1 MATPPSTW
9 SGFAVALL
17 GAALVACGGGGAVGT
32 AGSND
37 PGGAVPP
44 PAVLQ
49 PAINMAAPD
58 NYVAPV
64 LPAHYDADVAALDN
78 TPPADLPSDRI
89 ATLGRV
95 LFYDRALSTNGFVSC
110 ATCHQ
115 QSNGFSDSA
124 RFSSGVG
131 PTPTAAHAMRLVN
144 LRYFR
149 LGSAFWDR
157 RAATI
162 EIQAGQPIQDPN
174 EMGFDAAHGGLAALE
189 AKLQALPYYPPL
201 FQAAFGDSTV
211 SEERVRRA
219 LAQFQRAMVSTQSR
233 WDSAYALVYNPALA
247 DKGLNTPLPGFSAE
261 EDRGR
266 ALFMQGP
273 QQGGAGCASC
283 HQPPGFALAPGTR
296 SNGLDA
302 GETKIFKS
310 PSLKSVGR
318 SSAFM
323 HDGRLGTLAQVVA
336 HYNSGVQAGPA
347 LDNRL
352 RTPDGQPLR
361 LNLSAADQAALVAFM
376 LTLDDLALA
385 ADTRFADPFV
395 R

>member
-1 MATPPSTW
+1 MIAAGPICVLW
-9 SGFAVALL
+9 ALACAIL
-17 GAALVACGGGGAVGT
+17 LTACGGGGGSAADT
-32 AGSND
+32 ATPS
-37 PGGAVPP
+37 P
-44 PAVLQ
+44 LTL
-49 PAINMAAPD
+49 NMAAPD
-58 NYVAPV
+58 NYIAPV
-64 LPAHYDADVAALDN
+64 LPAHYDLDVLALDN
-78 TPPADLPSDRI
+78 TPAADPPSDRI

-95 LFYDRALSTNGFVSC
+95 LFYDKALSTNGAVSC
-110 ATCHQ
+110 ASCHQ

-131 PTPTAAHAMRLVN
+131 PTPTPAHAMRLVN

-174 EMGFDAAHGGLAALE
+174 EMGFDAAHGGLAAVE
-189 AKLQALPYYPPL
+189 AKLQALPYYPAL

-211 SEERVRRA
+211 TEARVRRA
-219 LAQFQRAMVSTQSR
+219 LAQFQRAMISTQSR
-233 WDSAYALVYNPALA
+233 WDSAYARVYNPAVA
-247 DKGLNTPLPGFSAE
+247 NKGLNAPLPGFSTE

-266 ALFMQGP
+266 SLFMQGP

-283 HQPPGFALAPGTR
+283 HQPPSFALAPGTR

-302 GETKIFKS
+302 GESKIFKS

-336 HYNSGVQAGPA
+336 HYNSGVLDGPA
-347 LDNRL
+347 LDNRM
-352 RTPDGQPLR
+352 RTPAGQPLR

-376 LTLDDLALA
+376 LTLDDPALA
-385 ADTRFADPFV
+385 ADPRFADPFV

>member
-1 MATPPSTW
+1 MRQMNRPSVAA
-9 SGFAVALL
+9 SLCCAALL
-17 GAALVACGGGGAVGT
+17 AACGGGGGHADT
-32 AGSND
+32 AAPN
-37 PGGAVPP
+37 
-44 PAVLQ
+44 PAATGLT
-49 PAINMAAPD
+49 INMAAPD

-78 TPPADLPSDRI
+78 TPLADPPTDHI

-95 LFYDRALSTNGFVSC
+95 LFYDKALSTNGAVSC

-115 QSNGFSDSA
+115 QNNGFSDSA

-131 PTPTAAHAMRLVN
+131 PTLTPAHSMRLVN

-157 RAATI
+157 RAETI

-174 EMGFDAAHGGLAALE
+174 EMGFDAAHGGVAE
-189 AKLQALPYYPPL
+189 VETKLQALPYYPAL

-211 SEERVRRA
+211 TESRVRRA
-219 LAQFQRAMVSTQSR
+219 LAQFQRAMISTQSR
-233 WDSAYALVYNPALA
+233 WDTAFARVYNPALA
-247 DKGLNTPLPGFSAE
+247 NKGVNASLPGFTPE

-283 HQPPGFALAPGTR
+283 HQPPTFALAPGSR

-302 GETKIFKS
+302 GETKLFKS
-310 PSLKSVGR
+310 PALKSVGR

-323 HDGRLGTLAQVVA
+323 HDGRFSSLAQVVA
-336 HYNSGVQAGPA
+336 HYNSGVQASPA

-376 LTLDDLALA
+376 LTLDDPALA
-385 ADTRFADPFV
+385 ADPRFADPFV